1 MKNQESGRE
10 TLKTYQITLSIRD
23 EDQFHRIKKIVRNE
37 NGVRI
42 NSLQK
47 ISRLRQMRVIFSG
60 PKSREEYYR
69 LLQESNNARI
79 PKDDPDAVAEAEQSV
94 KDLQITPPQ

>member
-1 MKNQESGRE
+1 
-10 TLKTYQITLSIRD
+10 
-23 EDQFHRIKKIVRNE
+23 
-37 NGVRI
+37 
-42 NSLQK
+42 
-47 ISRLRQMRVIFSG
+47 MRVIFSG